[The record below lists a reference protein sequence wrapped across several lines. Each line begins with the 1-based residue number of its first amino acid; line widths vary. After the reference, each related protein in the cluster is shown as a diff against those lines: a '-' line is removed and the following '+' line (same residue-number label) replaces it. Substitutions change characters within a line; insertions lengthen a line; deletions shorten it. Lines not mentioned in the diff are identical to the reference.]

1 MSEILLSCDF
11 VNKLS
16 APNDSIMVDYAKPKA
31 LEYKVGRVLA
41 PSIEFICFV
50 YQIHISVLVIKLP
63 YLELNIQN
71 QWLTLI
77 GYKI

>member
-1 MSEILLSCDF
+1 MSPDTAQVS
-11 VNKLS
+11 KLS
-16 APNDSIMVDYAKPKA
+16 GEGCVKA

>member
-1 MSEILLSCDF
+1 MLQKK
-11 VNKLS
+11 V
-16 APNDSIMVDYAKPKA
+16 PYQNDNFLIEWVWHTLWAATPKA

-50 YQIHISVLVIKLP
+50 FQIHISVLVIKLP